1 MFRAIVAFLTG
12 FVAVYKLSASMKSA
26 VAQGVLRHVDHRG
39 SRPVAASLA
48 WLTVL
53 VAAWALIALAAY
65 RSRDPDSTVYSEISG
80 RLSMLPLNRWIA
92 PDWGGSWGLSG
103 PFREHPIGIF
113 VLPAL
118 LGLAGYPAEQAAYA
132 IGALF
137 SVLALRMV
145 GEVVS
150 PLVRDHEAIAL
161 QWAALILPIA
171 FTYRVRANQEYP
183 VLVLTLFALYAT
195 HRTRR
200 SPVWMLGVVSAACAL
215 ALVKGIFVI
224 FLPVVCALWLLF
236 IRATEKIGAESRPKG
251 SGARSGSIAWTG
263 IGLAVIAVIMLAFVY
278 EWAYR
283 RSTGDS
289 FLSFYLNDRIAANAG
304 LAQEPSFRLSAKLH
318 NVVWYVA
325 RVLWFALP
333 GSLVLLVSAGR
344 LRHATPDE
352 RRAASFALLA
362 AAAYVAAMSLGASK
376 ADRFIFP
383 AYFIIGAAGALVAMR
398 RWNGVDRLARRL
410 AALPVYGLPLAWLSL
425 FILTLATEGRL
436 PYVKFWTS

>member
-1 MFRAIVAFLTG
+1 
-12 FVAVYKLSASMKSA
+12 MKSA
-26 VAQGVLRHVDHRG
+26 VAQGVV
-39 SRPVAASLA
+39 A

-53 VAAWALIALAAY
+53 MVAWALIAFAAY
-65 RSRDPDSTVYSEISG
+65 GSRDPDSTVYSEISG
-80 RLSMLPLNRWIA
+80 RLSMLPLSGWIA
-92 PDWGGSWGLSG
+92 PDWSGSWGLSG

-137 SVLALRMV
+137 SVLALLMV
-145 GEVVS
+145 RKVAS
-150 PLVRDHEAIAL
+150 PLVRDHEAIAA

-195 HRTRR
+195 DRTRR
-200 SPVWMLGVVSAACAL
+200 TPAWMLGIVSAACAL

-236 IRATEKIGAESRPKG
+236 IRATEEIGAESPPKG
-251 SGARSGSIAWTG
+251 SRSRGDSFAWTG
-263 IGLAVIAVIMLAFVY
+263 IGLAVVAVIMLAFVY
-278 EWAYR
+278 DWAYQ

-304 LAQEPSFRLSAKLH
+304 LAQEQSFRMSTKLY
-318 NVVWYVA
+318 NVVWYLA
-325 RVLWFALP
+325 RVLWFAIP
-333 GSLVLLVSAGR
+333 GSLVLLLSAGR
-344 LRHATPDE
+344 LRNATPAE
-352 RRAASFALLA
+352 RRAVSFALLA
-362 AAAYVAAMSLGASK
+362 AAAYVAAMSLGANK

-383 AYFIIGAAGALVAMR
+383 AYFIVGTAGALVAMR

-410 AALPVYGLPLAWLSL
+410 AALPADGLPLAWLSL
-425 FILTLATEGRL
+425 FILTLATERRL